1 MVTATTLAVARPSRL
16 EGWKAELGA
25 SLLAALLLVVA
36 QAAAGF
42 PTLFDSGGDNDGMMR
57 LTQIRDWLGGQP
69 WFDLHQYRMGPEGG
83 FVMHWSRIVDA
94 PVGAIMLAVAGLT
107 GSMAAGEMAA
117 EIIWP
122 ALLSVAALFLLIRA
136 ARLLAGPDTMMPALV
151 IGAITLNA
159 MGLFTARALDH
170 HNLQLVLAL
179 AMVTLLLAP
188 GWRRA
193 AGSGVCAAIML
204 AVGMETAPYVAVAG
218 ACAAATLLFTR
229 EKYAGTATGFGLG
242 FAGAAAVALV
252 ATVPPSSWWIAQCD
266 AYSARLGVIAI
277 LGGLGLA
284 ATAAITVSKGMS
296 ARLAGLV
303 VLGLAI
309 GATAILLAPQCFGD
323 PYAELDQRMRDFWL
337 NSVSEAQPLWRVV
350 ELQPANIAQNY
361 VTPFIA
367 MAVLVMMVLR
377 GSARRVEFMLLAF
390 LVAAT
395 AVSVWQIRGTSFSLP
410 FAIIPLAALVAA
422 ARREAQQRTAKATL
436 KMVFAWLVSLT
447 LVWST
452 GSHAIA
458 NVIAPKHNAIAQ
470 GEGGGETTC
479 TADATYAVLAKQPP
493 TTVLTISNLGAPMI
507 ATTPHRVLAGPY
519 HRNNAGNVAVLDAF
533 MGTPDEARAVMQR
546 EKIGLLA
553 FCPGNGET
561 SSLAEWAP
569 NGLMAEIVKGNAPS
583 WLEPIPETL
592 GQPLVLY
599 RVH

>member
-1 MVTATTLAVARPSRL
+1 MVNATTLAAARPSRL
-16 EGWKAELGA
+16 EGWKADLGA
-25 SLLAALLLVVA
+25 SLLVALLLVLV
-36 QAAAGF
+36 QAANGF
-42 PTLFDSGGDNDGMMR
+42 PTLFDSAGDNDGMMR
-57 LTQIRDWLGGQP
+57 LAQIRDWLDGQP

-107 GSMAAGEMAA
+107 GSMATGEMAA
-117 EIIWP
+117 EIVWP
-122 ALLSVAALFLLIRA
+122 ALLSVAALFLLVRA
-136 ARLLAGPDTMMPALV
+136 SRLLAGPDTMLPALV

-179 AMVTLLLAP
+179 GMVTLLIAP

-193 AGSGVCAAIML
+193 AGSGVCAAVML

-218 ACAAATLLFTR
+218 ACTAATLLFTQER
-229 EKYAGTATGFGLG
+229 YASTATGFGLG
-242 FAGAAAVALV
+242 FAGAAVVLLV
-252 ATVPPSSWWIAQCD
+252 VTVPPSSWWIAQCD
-266 AYSARLGVIAI
+266 AYSARLGVIAV

-284 ATAAITVSKGMS
+284 ATTAVTVSKGIP
-296 ARLAGLV
+296 ARLAGLA
-303 VLGLAI
+303 VLGLAV
-309 GATAILLAPQCFGD
+309 GVTAILLAPQCFGD
-323 PYAELDQRMRDFWL
+323 PYADLDQRMRDFWL
-337 NSVSEAQPLWRVV
+337 NSVSEAQPLWRIV

-361 VTPFIA
+361 VTPLIA
-367 MAVLVMMVLR
+367 MGVLFTMIRR
-377 GSARRVEFMLLAF
+377 GGGRRAEFMLLAF
-390 LVAAT
+390 LAAAT

-436 KMVFAWLVSLT
+436 KMVGAWLVSLT
-447 LVWST
+447 LVWGT
-452 GSHAIA
+452 GSNAIA
-458 NVIAPKHNAIAQ
+458 NVIAPKRNAIAQ
-470 GEGGGETTC
+470 AGEGGKSSC
-479 TADATYAVLAKQPP
+479 TADATYALLAKQPP
-493 TTVLTISNLGAPMI
+493 TTVLVISNLGAPMI

-533 MGTPDEARAVMQR
+533 MATPEEARTVMRR

-553 FCPGNGET
+553 FCPGNDET
-561 SSLAEWAP
+561 GSLVDWAP
-569 NGLMAEIVKGNAPS
+569 NGLMAEIVNGNPPS